1 MLLQLRLFLVATFTN
16 KAFLLF
22 EGRKEVFCSDSR
34 IIIYVFLSLTE
45 LFFSKFSLKI
55 KTGNPAGYSNSH
67 PQRPGMMMN
76 QGHPRG
82 PMMPG
87 LRAPHHQ
94 QNYHPQGPQNMNG
107 RPPNRGMRRWPRW
120 KKNPLNV
127 YSIFVA
133 PFLKH
138 KIKRMLK
145 GHSIISQSNWLMHV
159 H

>member
-1 MLLQLRLFLVATFTN
+1 MQHLQTKHFCYL
-16 KAFLLF
+16 KAGKKCFA
-22 EGRKEVFCSDSR
+22 DSR
-34 IIIYVFLSLTE
+34 IIIYIFLSLTE

-120 KKNPLNV
+120 KKNPLNA
-127 YSIFVA
+127 YNDSIFVA

-138 KIKRMLK
+138 KIKRML
-145 GHSIISQSNWLMHV
+145 
-159 H
+159 